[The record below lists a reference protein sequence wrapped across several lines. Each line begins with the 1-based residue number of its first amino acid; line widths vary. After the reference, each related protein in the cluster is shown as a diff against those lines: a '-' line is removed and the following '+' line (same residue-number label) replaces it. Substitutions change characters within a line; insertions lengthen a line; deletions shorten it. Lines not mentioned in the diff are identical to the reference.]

1 MLVPMK
7 EKKRQRPYIPFGY
20 KLMLTYM
27 FFIVIPVIAIGYFS
41 NAMYQESI
49 RKHARTNTQ
58 ATLLQIR
65 DNIEYKLEDV
75 ERVSSIIYDDYSLVF
90 QLRHFDNGWDTYD
103 RTMRILR
110 PKFQNAMQAARI
122 NIAMFIFLQ
131 NQHFNETY
139 YGSFEQENLDM
150 LERKYNIYHLDR
162 LVDQEWYRTYPEEEY
177 GKTMVWKKVQRDEEF
192 GRISLLRRMVDVF
205 PLEVKEVGFMRIS
218 ARIQE
223 LFEAM
228 DYLKIGEGSVL
239 LLKDEQGKILYQ
251 SGEFPAG
258 RKVEELSE
266 KDYLAITD
274 TLNNGNWKLHAYVPM
289 TIMERDSVRV
299 SMFILGTCAVLLI
312 VFSVAGMFIS
322 RYFSVRVMKIVSV
335 LNAFREG
342 DLHKRM
348 RYKGKDEFSQIA
360 SALNEMG
367 QNIDHLI
374 EQVYLTQIEKKEA
387 ELESLQAQINPH
399 FLYNTLSSISRL
411 AKFGEI
417 DKLQKMVLDLAKF
430 YRLSL
435 NEGRTVIP
443 IRHELEQAEAYL
455 NIQRTK
461 YGDKVA
467 ISYDLD
473 PEIVRYVTIK
483 LILQPFIENAL
494 EHAWFGDALHIRIE
508 AKKIGDNI
516 VFKVIDNGLGMP
528 PALIRRIFDPVEGQN
543 VGFGIRNVNSRIQ
556 LHFGAEYGVTIGSRP
571 GMGTTV
577 QIVIPATPYF
587 PEEGV

>member
-1 MLVPMK
+1 MLAPIH
-7 EKKRQRPYIPFGY
+7 KKKKQRQYIPFGY

-49 RKHARTNTQ
+49 RKHARTNLQ
-58 ATLLQIR
+58 GTLLQIR
-65 DNIEYKLEDV
+65 NNIEYKLEDV
-75 ERVSSIIYDDYSLVF
+75 ERVSSIIYDDYSLVLH
-90 QLRHFDNGWDTYD
+90 LRHFENGWDTYD
-103 RTMRILR
+103 RTVTTLR
-110 PKFQNAMQAARI
+110 PKFQNAMQATRL
-122 NIAMFIFLQ
+122 NMSMFIFLQ
-131 NQHFNETY
+131 NQNFNESY
-139 YGSFEQENLDM
+139 YGSFEQEDLDM
-150 LERKYNIYHLDR
+150 LQGKYNIYHLDR
-162 LVDQEWYRTYPEEEY
+162 LENQNWYTTHPEEVY
-177 GKTMVWKKVQRDEEF
+177 GKTMVWKMVLRDEEY

-205 PLEVKEVGFMRIS
+205 PLEVKEVGFMRFS

-239 LLKDEQGKILYQ
+239 LLRDEQGQVLYQ
-251 SGEFPAG
+251 SGEAPVDEGMEA
-258 RKVEELSE
+258 LSE
-266 KDYLAITD
+266 RDYLVITE
-274 TLNNGNWKLHAYVPM
+274 TLNDGNWKLHAYVPM
-289 TIMERDSVRV
+289 TIMERDSARV
-299 SMFILGTCAVLLI
+299 SMFILGTCVILLI
-312 VFSVAGMFIS
+312 VFSIAGMFIS

-348 RYKGKDEFSQIA
+348 RYRGKDEFSQIA

-411 AKFGEI
+411 AKFGKI

-461 YGDKVA
+461 YGDKVT

-483 LILQPFIENAL
+483 LILQPFIENAM

-508 AKKIGDNI
+508 ARKAGDSI
-516 VFKVIDNGLGMP
+516 VFKVIDNGLGMSP
-528 PALIRRIFDPVEGQN
+528 VLIRRIFDPVEGQN

-587 PEEGV
+587 PEEVD

>member
-1 MLVPMK
+1 
-7 EKKRQRPYIPFGY
+7 
-20 KLMLTYM
+20 
-27 FFIVIPVIAIGYFS
+27 
-41 NAMYQESI
+41 
-49 RKHARTNTQ
+49 
-58 ATLLQIR
+58 
-65 DNIEYKLEDV
+65 
-75 ERVSSIIYDDYSLVF
+75 
-90 QLRHFDNGWDTYD
+90 
-103 RTMRILR
+103 
-110 PKFQNAMQAARI
+110 
-122 NIAMFIFLQ
+122 MFIFLQ

-205 PLEVKEVGFMRIS
+205 PLEVKEVGFMRFS

-239 LLKDEQGKILYQ
+239 LLRDEQGKILYQ
-251 SGEFPAG
+251 SGEVPAG
-258 RKVEELSE
+258 WRMEELSE
-266 KDYLAITD
+266 KDFLTITE
-274 TLNNGNWKLHAYVPM
+274 TLNDGNWQLYAYVPM
-289 TIMERDSVRV
+289 TIMERDSARV
-299 SMFILGTCAVLLI
+299 SMFILGTCVVLLI
-312 VFSVAGMFIS
+312 VFSIAGMFIS

-360 SALNEMG
+360 SALNKMG

-508 AKKIGDNI
+508 VKKNGDNI

-528 PALIRRIFDPVEGQN
+528 PSLIHRIFDPVEGQN

-577 QIVIPATPYF
+577 QILIPATLYF

>member
-1 MLVPMK
+1 MLAPIH
-7 EKKRQRPYIPFGY
+7 KKKKQRQYIPFGY

-49 RKHARTNTQ
+49 RKHARTNLQ
-58 ATLLQIR
+58 GTLLQIR
-65 DNIEYKLEDV
+65 NNIEYKLEDV
-75 ERVSSIIYDDYSLVF
+75 ERVSSIIYDDYSLVLH
-90 QLRHFDNGWDTYD
+90 LRHFENGWDTYD
-103 RTMRILR
+103 RTVTTLR
-110 PKFQNAMQAARI
+110 PKFQNAMQATRL
-122 NIAMFIFLQ
+122 NMSMFIFLQ
-131 NQHFNETY
+131 NQNFNESY
-139 YGSFEQENLDM
+139 YGSFEQEDLDM
-150 LERKYNIYHLDR
+150 LQGKYNIYHLDR
-162 LVDQEWYRTYPEEEY
+162 LENQNWYTTHPEEVY
-177 GKTMVWKKVQRDEEF
+177 GKTMVWKMVLRDEEY

-205 PLEVKEVGFMRIS
+205 PLEVKEIGFMRFS

-239 LLKDEQGKILYQ
+239 LLRDEQGQVLYQ
-251 SGEFPAG
+251 SGEAPVDEGMEA
-258 RKVEELSE
+258 LSE
-266 KDYLAITD
+266 RDYLVITE
-274 TLNNGNWKLHAYVPM
+274 TLNDGNWKLHAYVPM
-289 TIMERDSVRV
+289 TIMERDSARV
-299 SMFILGTCAVLLI
+299 SMFILGTCVILLI
-312 VFSVAGMFIS
+312 VFSIAGMFIS

-348 RYKGKDEFSQIA
+348 RYRGKDEFSQIA

-411 AKFGEI
+411 AKFGKI

-461 YGDKVA
+461 YGDKVT

-483 LILQPFIENAL
+483 LILQPFIENAM

-508 AKKIGDNI
+508 ARKAGDSI
-516 VFKVIDNGLGMP
+516 VFKVIDNGLGMSP
-528 PALIRRIFDPVEGQN
+528 VLIRRIFDPVEGQN

-587 PEEGV
+587 PEEVD

>member
-1 MLVPMK
+1 MLVPNQD
-7 EKKRQRPYIPFGY
+7 KKKQRQYIPFGY

-27 FFIVIPVIAIGYFS
+27 FFIVIPVIAIGLFS

-49 RKHARTNTQ
+49 RKQSRTNLQ
-58 ATLLQIR
+58 GTLLQMR
-65 DNIEYKLEDV
+65 DNIKYKLEDV
-75 ERVSSIIYDDYSLVF
+75 ERVSSMIYDDYSLVLH
-90 QLRHFDNGWDTYD
+90 LRHFEKGWDTYD
-103 RTMRILR
+103 RTTQIVR
-110 PKFQNAMQAARI
+110 PKFQNAMQATRLNMAI
-122 NIAMFIFLQ
+122 FIFLQ
-131 NQHFNETY
+131 NQNFNESY
-139 YGSFEQENLDM
+139 YGSFEQEDLDM
-150 LERKYNIYHLDR
+150 LERKYNIYHLNR
-162 LVDQEWYRTYPEEEY
+162 LENQNWYTTYPEEEY
-177 GKTMVWKKVQRDEEF
+177 GKTMVWKMVQRDEEY

-205 PLEVKEVGFMRIS
+205 PLEVKEIGFMRFS
-218 ARIQE
+218 VRIQE

-228 DYLKIGEGSVL
+228 DYLKIGEGSIL
-239 LLKDEQGKILYQ
+239 LLKDEQGRILYQ
-251 SGEFPAG
+251 SGEVPAG
-258 RKVEELSE
+258 VGMEEISE
-266 KDYLAITD
+266 KDYLIITE
-274 TLNNGNWKLHAYVPM
+274 TLNEGNWELLAYVPM
-289 TIMERDSVRV
+289 TIMERDSARV
-299 SMFILGTCAVLLI
+299 SMFILGTCVILLI
-312 VFSVAGMFIS
+312 VFSIVGMFIS
-322 RYFSVRVMKIVSV
+322 QYFSVRVMKIVSV

-387 ELESLQAQINPH
+387 ELESLQAQVNPH

-443 IRHELEQAEAYL
+443 IRHELEQAEAYI

-461 YGDKVA
+461 YGDKVT

-473 PEIVRYVTIK
+473 PAIVRYSTIK
-483 LILQPFIENAL
+483 LILQPFIENAM
-494 EHAWFGDALHIRIE
+494 EHAWFGDALDIRIE
-508 AKKIGDNI
+508 ARKIGDSI
-516 VFKVIDNGLGMP
+516 VFKVIDNGLGMSP
-528 PALIRRIFDPVEGQN
+528 GLIRRIFDPVEGQN

-556 LHFGAEYGVTIGSRP
+556 LHFGSEYGVTIGSRP

-587 PEEGV
+587 PEEVG

>member
-1 MLVPMK
+1 MLPMK
-7 EKKRQRPYIPFGY
+7 EKKRQRHYIPFGY

-27 FFIVIPVIAIGYFS
+27 FFIVIPVIAIGFFS

-49 RKHARTNTQ
+49 RKHAQTNLQ
-58 ATLLQIR
+58 GTLQQMR
-65 DNIEYKLEDV
+65 DNIQYKLEDV
-75 ERVSSIIYDDYSLVF
+75 ERASSMIYDDYSLVLR
-90 QLRHFDNGWDTYD
+90 LRHFENGWETYES
-103 RTMRILR
+103 TTIALR
-110 PKFQNAMQAARI
+110 PKFQNAMLATRL
-122 NIAMFIFLQ
+122 NMAMFIFLQ
-131 NQHFNETY
+131 NHNFNESY
-139 YGSFEQENLDM
+139 YGDFEQEDLDM

-162 LVDQEWYRTYPEEEY
+162 LEDLEWYKSFPEEKFGE
-177 GKTMVWKKVQRDEEF
+177 TWAWKMVQRDENY

-205 PLEVKEVGFMRIS
+205 PLEVKEIGFMRFS
-218 ARIQE
+218 VRIQD

-228 DYLKIGEGSVL
+228 DYLKIGEGSLL
-239 LLKDEQGKILYQ
+239 LLKDEQGKVLYQ
-251 SGEFPAG
+251 SGAIPTG
-258 RKVEELSE
+258 VSVGDLSE
-266 KDYLAITD
+266 KDYLIITE
-274 TLNNGNWKLHAYVPM
+274 TLNKGKWELLAYVPM
-289 TIMERDSVRV
+289 TIMERDSARV
-299 SMFILGTCAVLLI
+299 SMFILGTCVILLV
-312 VFSVAGMFIS
+312 VFSIVGMFIS

-348 RYKGKDEFSQIA
+348 RYQGKDEFSQIA

-387 ELESLQAQINPH
+387 ELESLQAQVNPH

-443 IRHELEQAEAYL
+443 IRHELEQAEAYI

-461 YGDKVA
+461 YGDKVT

-483 LILQPFIENAL
+483 LILQPFIENAM
-494 EHAWFGDALHIRIE
+494 EHAWFGDSLHIRIE
-508 AKKIGDNI
+508 ARKLGDNI

-528 PALIRRIFDPVEGQN
+528 PELIRRIFDPVEGQN

-587 PEEGV
+587 LEEVD

>member
-1 MLVPMK
+1 MLVPNQ
-7 EKKRQRPYIPFGY
+7 EKKKQRQYIPFGY

-27 FFIVIPVIAIGYFS
+27 FFIVIPVIAIGFFS

-49 RKHARTNTQ
+49 RKQSRTNLQ
-58 ATLLQIR
+58 GTLLQMR
-65 DNIEYKLEDV
+65 DNIKYKLEDV
-75 ERVSSIIYDDYSLVF
+75 ERVSSMIYDDYSLVLH
-90 QLRHFDNGWDTYD
+90 LRHFEKGWDTYD
-103 RTMRILR
+103 RTTQIVR
-110 PKFQNAMQAARI
+110 PKFQNAMQATRL
-122 NIAMFIFLQ
+122 NMAMFIFLQ
-131 NQHFNETY
+131 NQNFNESY
-139 YGSFEQENLDM
+139 YGSFEQEDLDM
-150 LERKYNIYHLDR
+150 LERKYNIYHLNR
-162 LVDQEWYRTYPEEEY
+162 LENQNWYTTYPEEEY
-177 GKTMVWKKVQRDEEF
+177 GKTMVWKMVQRDEEY

-205 PLEVKEVGFMRIS
+205 PLEVKEIGFMRFS
-218 ARIQE
+218 VRIQE

-228 DYLKIGEGSVL
+228 DYLKIGEGSIL
-239 LLKDEQGKILYQ
+239 LLKDEQGRILYQ
-251 SGEFPAG
+251 SGEVPAG
-258 RKVEELSE
+258 VGMEEISE
-266 KDYLAITD
+266 KDYLIITE
-274 TLNNGNWKLHAYVPM
+274 TLNEGNWELLAYVPM
-289 TIMERDSVRV
+289 TIMERDSARV
-299 SMFILGTCAVLLI
+299 SMFILGTCVILLI
-312 VFSVAGMFIS
+312 VFSIVGMFIS
-322 RYFSVRVMKIVSV
+322 QYFSVRVMKIVSV

-387 ELESLQAQINPH
+387 ELESLQAQVNPH

-443 IRHELEQAEAYL
+443 IRHELEQAEAYI

-461 YGDKVA
+461 YGDKVT

-473 PEIVRYVTIK
+473 PAIVRYSTIK
-483 LILQPFIENAL
+483 LILQPFIENAM
-494 EHAWFGDALHIRIE
+494 EHAWFGDALDIRIE
-508 AKKIGDNI
+508 ARKVGDSI
-516 VFKVIDNGLGMP
+516 VFKVIDNGLGMSP
-528 PALIRRIFDPVEGQN
+528 GLIRRIFDPVEGQN

-556 LHFGAEYGVTIGSRP
+556 LHFGSEYGVTIGSRP

-587 PEEGV
+587 PEEVG